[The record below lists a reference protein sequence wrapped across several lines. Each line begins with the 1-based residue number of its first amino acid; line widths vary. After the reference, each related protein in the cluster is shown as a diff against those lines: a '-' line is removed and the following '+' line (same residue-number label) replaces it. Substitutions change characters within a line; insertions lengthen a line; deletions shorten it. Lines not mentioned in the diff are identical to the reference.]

1 MPETLWDGGPILHHA
16 PGVFPM
22 GTDSILLADFARVE
36 KNARIL
42 DLGTGSGI
50 LPVLLLSR
58 HPNAAAVGIE
68 LNPDACRLTETNIA
82 CNGLSPRFQLIS
94 GDLRQYRDLLPAGSM
109 DLTVSNPP
117 YFAVGTGH
125 DADYGLKDARGDG
138 TCTLE
143 DLCAAAGW
151 ATRWGGR
158 FCLVFRPERLCS
170 LFVALKNAG
179 FEPKRLRPVHHHPGV
194 PVNLVLVEARRGGSP
209 GLSWEQD
216 LYLYTP
222 AGQESPELRR
232 IYHRS

>member
-1 MPETLWDGGPILHHA
+1 MPETLWDGGPILHQA

-22 GTDSILLADFARVE
+22 GTDSILLADFSHAGKRA
-36 KNARIL
+36 KIL

-50 LPVLLLSR
+50 LPVLLLSS
-58 HPNAAAVGIE
+58 HPTATAAAVE
-68 LNPDACRLTETNIA
+68 LNPDACRLAAQNVQ
-82 CNGLSPRFQLIS
+82 CNGLSDRMRLIS
-94 GDLRQYRDLLPAGSM
+94 GDLRQYRELIPAGAF

-117 YFAVGTGH
+117 YFETGSGY
-125 DADYGLKDARGDG
+125 DAADGLKTARGDS

-170 LFVALKNAG
+170 LFVCLKNAG
-179 FEPKRLRPVHHHPGV
+179 FEPKRLRPVHHHPSA

-222 AGQESPELRR
+222 EGQESPELRR
-232 IYHRS
+232 IYRRR